1 MVRLASQIKLL
12 ADILQRNMFNILYL
26 SSDLNQFALLSI
38 QTGSS
43 KETNFTKKLFYN
55 FDPDI
60 IPEQQHSHPI
70 LMSMDP
76 QQVKLKVAFTPRGIL
91 QCQMVCFTEIL
102 FCLNAQ
108 VYGELRRLIRSVWLH
123 Q

>member
-76 QQVKLKVAFTPRGIL
+76 QQVKLKVAFTPRVIL
-91 QCQMVCFTEIL
+91 LCQMVCFTEIL

>member
-1 MVRLASQIKLL
+1 
-12 ADILQRNMFNILYL
+12 MFNILYL
-26 SSDLNQFALLSI
+26 SSDLNHFALLSI

-91 QCQMVCFTEIL
+91 QCQMVGFFIEIL
-102 FCLNAQ
+102 FCLNGQ
-108 VYGELRRLIRSVWLH
+108 VYGVLRRLIRSV
-123 Q
+123 